1 MKFEPVGAMLGTL
14 KLFGP
19 FTLADVGFINDIF
32 VFFLS
37 YNSYIVSVGEE
48 CQCITIL
55 PSMFTF
61 NSVYAIF
68 L

>member
-1 MKFEPVGAMLGTL
+1 MKFEAVGAMLGTL

-19 FTLADVGFINDIF
+19 FTLVAVGFINDIF

-55 PSMFTF
+55 PSMFAC
-61 NSVYAIF
+61 NCVCVVF

>member
-1 MKFEPVGAMLGTL
+1 MKFEAVGAMLGTL

-19 FTLADVGFINDIF
+19 FTLAAVGFINDIF

-37 YNSYIVSVGEE
+37 YYSYIVSVGEE
-48 CQCITIL
+48 CQCITIVH
-55 PSMFTF
+55 SMFTF
-61 NSVYAIF
+61 NRVCVVF